1 MSRLSPITLPRL
13 SAWLICALLLAL
25 LPQTATATVSAAAD
39 PAWRGEYF
47 ASQDLSGSP
56 VLVRSDANLNFNWG
70 WGAPNSKLA
79 ADHFSARWTRNVNFA
94 AGAYR
99 FNVSVDDGVRLYV
112 DDRVLIDE
120 WRITAP
126 ITYTVGANLTAGVHL
141 LKVEYY
147 ENTERA
153 QIRVWWE
160 KGTAAAPAGAVPVTP
175 APGAAVTWRPPAV
188 MGAWQGKYF
197 DNKTLS
203 GDPSFQREDPFVYFD
218 WGDAGPGSGF
228 DGKDFSVRW
237 YRELELGGGTYKFK
251 VTADDGVRVWL
262 DWAAIIDEWRESS
275 VRTYVV
281 EKEIK
286 SGKHEIVVEY
296 FQAGGEAQVKL
307 QWEDTS
313 LNWVGNL
320 TTCMWPDKSWIKL
333 YRLAP
338 NNTWEDMKPKGYG
351 PMAPDGELKLFGL
364 PISALYG
371 WDGQPYKV
379 ELWEDGQLIRT
390 EGDVLAGQKPLL
402 LQPNGAIQ
410 TSWPCGAAIPRK
422 K

>member
-56 VLVRSDANLNFNWG
+56 ALVRSDANLNFNWG

-79 ADHFSARWTRNVNFA
+79 ADHFSVRWTRSVNFA
-94 AGAYR
+94 AGTYR
-99 FNVSVDDGVRLYV
+99 FNVSVDDGVRLSV

-126 ITYTVGANLTAGVHL
+126 VTYTAGINLAAGVHL

-160 KGTAAAPAGAVPVTP
+160 KGAAPATP
-175 APGAAVTWRPPAV
+175 AQGASVTWRPPAV
-188 MGAWQGKYF
+188 VGAWQGKYF

-237 YRELELGGGTYKFK
+237 
-251 VTADDGVRVWL
+251 
-262 DWAAIIDEWRESS
+262 
-275 VRTYVV
+275 
-281 EKEIK
+281 
-286 SGKHEIVVEY
+286 
-296 FQAGGEAQVKL
+296 
-307 QWEDTS
+307 
-313 LNWVGNL
+313 
-320 TTCMWPDKSWIKL
+320 
-333 YRLAP
+333 
-338 NNTWEDMKPKGYG
+338 
-351 PMAPDGELKLFGL
+351 
-364 PISALYG
+364 
-371 WDGQPYKV
+371 
-379 ELWEDGQLIRT
+379 
-390 EGDVLAGQKPLL
+390 
-402 LQPNGAIQ
+402 
-410 TSWPCGAAIPRK
+410 
-422 K
+422 